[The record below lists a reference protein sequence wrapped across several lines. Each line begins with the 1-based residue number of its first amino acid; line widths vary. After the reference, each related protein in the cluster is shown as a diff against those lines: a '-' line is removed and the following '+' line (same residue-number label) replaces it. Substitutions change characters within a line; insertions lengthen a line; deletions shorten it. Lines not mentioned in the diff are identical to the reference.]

1 MSAVLAAETSPPP
14 DRTTTGRR
22 AAAGADQSAE
32 VGAAWEALDHALE
45 VIGAQVLGGAVSDE
59 ALLASIERLARME
72 RRVAAERLRRTGEL
86 DARDAAVRL
95 GARTAA
101 DLLASALGQTRG
113 EARADTETAA
123 ALQAL
128 PQTAERMRA
137 GDIGVGQAQTAAR
150 TLARMGAA
158 ADDATRAA
166 FDELVAET
174 APSQNR
180 RQLRDTAER
189 FAHQHAAEELAERE
203 RRAFAARSLR
213 RWNDQTTGL
222 RHFDL
227 ALPAAQAAV
236 MDTAIDAALARARH
250 HRDRDTDEDP
260 RAFEQRGADAMV
272 ELASH
277 SLACPDVEHVA
288 GGQTQVLLVVTPDEP
303 ADLDGYGPV
312 STATAQLLACDA
324 ETRTVVRERN
334 GEILDLGRTRRD
346 PTPAQ
351 RAAVIAR
358 DRGCVG
364 CGAPVSRCQV
374 HHIRWWGRDCG
385 PTDEP
390 NLCLL
395 CWDCHVHVHHHGWR
409 VVGDHIN
416 GFRVERPWQRHTS

>member
-1 MSAVLAAETSPPP
+1 MTRP
-14 DRTTTGRR
+14 
-22 AAAGADQSAE
+22 AE
-32 VGAAWEALDHALE
+32 VQAAWEALDRALD

-59 ALLASIERLARME
+59 ALLASIQRLARVE

-86 DARDAAVRL
+86 DARDTAVRL

-101 DLLASALGQTRG
+101 ELLASTLGQTRG

-123 ALQAL
+123 ALRAL
-128 PQTAERMRA
+128 PKTAERMRV
-137 GDIGVGQAQTAAR
+137 GDIGVGQAQAAAR
-150 TLARMGAA
+150 TLTRMGES

-166 FDELVAET
+166 FDELVAEA
-174 APSQNR
+174 APSQTR
-180 RQLRDTAER
+180 TQLRDTTER
-189 FAHQHAAEELAERE
+189 FAHRHAAEELAERE

-213 RWNDQTTGL
+213 RWTDQTTGL

-227 ALPAAQAAV
+227 ALPATPAAV

-250 HRDRDTDEDP
+250 RRDRDTAADP
-260 RAFEQRGADAMV
+260 REFERRGADAMV
-272 ELASH
+272 EIASH

-288 GGQTQVLLVVTPDEP
+288 GGQTEVLLVLAPDQP
-303 ADLDGYGPV
+303 AHVDGFGPV

-324 ETRTVVRERN
+324 DTRAVVKERN
-334 GEILDLGRTRRD
+334 GEVLDAGRSRRD

-364 CGAPVSRCQV
+364 CGAPVARCQV
-374 HHIRWWGRDCG
+374 HHVRWWSEGG
-385 PTDEP
+385 PTDET

-395 CWDCHVHVHHHGWR
+395 CWDCHFHVHHHGWQ
-409 VVGDHIN
+409 VVGDHPR
-416 GFRVERPWQRHTS
+416 GFRVQRPWERHTG